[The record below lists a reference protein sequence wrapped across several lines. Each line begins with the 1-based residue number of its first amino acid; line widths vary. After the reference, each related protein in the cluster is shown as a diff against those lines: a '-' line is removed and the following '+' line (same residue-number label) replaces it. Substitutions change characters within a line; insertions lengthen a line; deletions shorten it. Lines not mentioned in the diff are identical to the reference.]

1 MDNLTYPLITIITM
15 KQNTILS
22 CRAHRD
28 NIVLFY
34 NFYYG
39 SRSMVHGPSR
49 ELFVGENSR
58 MDQPTVWSST
68 TNR

>member
-1 MDNLTYPLITIITM
+1 M

-39 SRSMVHGPSR
+39 SRSFSR
-49 ELFVGENSR
+49 ISRRRKLADGAAGSVVFCYKQIGIGYECHNSL
-58 MDQPTVWSST
+58 ST
-68 TNR
+68 A